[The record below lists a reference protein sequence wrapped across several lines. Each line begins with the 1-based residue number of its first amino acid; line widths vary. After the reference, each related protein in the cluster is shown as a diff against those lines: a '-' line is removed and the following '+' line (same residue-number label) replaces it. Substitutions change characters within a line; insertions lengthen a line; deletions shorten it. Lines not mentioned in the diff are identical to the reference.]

1 MVSSLAAAVA
11 AASITPP
18 VKPPAPK
25 LKLSS
30 LAAAA
35 AVATTTETKEG
46 KKPAPEKTK
55 HHAVRETT
63 PHNNNPPKAS
73 GGNKQDKTGAN
84 VSQKKKASPHH
95 NGKITKKKEPHNKS
109 EEKKQGNQQQ
119 SGDKGDRDH
128 QGASSKKSTGSHEVN
143 SNRGQLRHDHKKHVD
158 AKHNQNNVIET
169 GGKHPPPGNR
179 GNNASRTGHTESIN
193 RSDPQGSTARRVD
206 NKPRV
211 HGSRAEA
218 LKNAQGSRRDDGTS
232 KNNYKQVESRVNN
245 ATNNNSR
252 GDQRGKSRRDDNKHL
267 KNGRRLDGLKDA
279 QRGSNTESTLKRWNK
294 SNNDISDRNNSGGMS
309 QDLQSRN
316 QNIQERSEPP
326 PRIKVSPLRGRWAD
340 ESDEDD

>member
-11 AASITPP
+11 AASITPA
-18 VKPPAPK
+18 KPPAPK
-25 LKLSS
+25 LSS
-30 LAAAA
+30 LAA

-46 KKPAPEKTK
+46 KKPAPDKTK

-63 PHNNNPPKAS
+63 PHDNNPPNKAS
-73 GGNKQDKTGAN
+73 GNKQDKTGAN

-109 EEKKQGNQQQ
+109 EEHQGNQQQ
-119 SGDKGDRDH
+119 SGDKGNRDHH
-128 QGASSKKSTGSHEVN
+128 QGASSKRAGTGSHEVN
-143 SNRGQLRHDHKKHVD
+143 SNRGQLRHDNKKHVD
-158 AKHNQNNVIET
+158 AKQNQNLIET
-169 GGKHPPPGNR
+169 GGKHPLPGNINR
-179 GNNASRTGHTESIN
+179 GNNASRTGHTGPI
-193 RSDPQGSTARRVD
+193 RSDHPQGTTQTRRDD
-206 NKPRV
+206 NKPLV

-245 ATNNNSR
+245 ATTNSR

-267 KNGRRLDGLKDA
+267 KNGSRIGGLKDA
-279 QRGSNTESTLKRWNK
+279 QRGSNTESTSKRWNK

-340 ESDEDD
+340 ESDEED